1 MHISFLLS
9 INSSYCQTL
18 ELQEALD
25 FLNNVR
31 ANPNAFSNEIG
42 VSLIDIDPMHPLK
55 WNVNLA
61 AAAQRKAQDM
71 ADRNYFAHVDPDGY
85 GMNYFI
91 KNAGYQLISD
101 FLSENASNN
110 FESLS
115 AGRDTP
121 KKSIIDLI
129 KDEGVVGYGHRKHLL
144 AIVDFWKPCFDIG
157 IGWGYNANSTYK
169 TYCCVLIAKHNWNG
183 NAPKRNEIQQST
195 PTYTPTYSRTNNIY
209 QTTNKS
215 APIRRDKTR
224 QPKLLSLKIGGSAN
238 YLFEDAHSLSNTN
251 LSNLYNNQLSYQFNT
266 MIGFN
271 IGRGRKNTSIGV
283 FGNYGKYNSN
293 NTTLTSNSF
302 FSSNDN
308 FLEIEGGILIKEFF
322 RISGGVGYTSSKSL
336 NISSNNYSTFSAGFS
351 FGPKWL
357 KFDIINTFIILN
369 NNQTIFYRPSIGL
382 SFVLNVVKKKS

>member
-1 MHISFLLS
+1 MMHISFLFS
-9 INSSYCQTL
+9 FNSSYCQTL

-31 ANPNAFSNEIG
+31 ANPNAYSNEIE
-42 VSLIDIDPMHPLK
+42 VSLIDIEPMHPLK

-91 KNAGYQLISD
+91 QKAGYQLISD
-101 FLSENASNN
+101 FLVEKASNN

-115 AGRDTP
+115 AGSETL
-121 KKSIIDLI
+121 KKSIIALI

-144 AIVDFWKPCFDIG
+144 AIDNFWKPCYDIG

-183 NAPKRNEIQQST
+183 NATKRNEIQQST
-195 PTYTPTYSRTNNIY
+195 PTYTQTYSRPNNFY
-209 QTTNKS
+209 QTTS
-215 APIRRDKTR
+215 TSTPIRRDKTR
-224 QPKLLSLKIGGSAN
+224 QPKLLSLKIGGSSN
-238 YLFEDAHSLSNTN
+238 YLFDNSNNLDGSL
-251 LSNLYNNQLSYQFNT
+251 NNQLSYQFNT
-266 MIGFN
+266 MIGIN

-283 FGNYGKYNSN
+283 FGNYGKYNPN
-293 NTTLTSNSF
+293 NTTISSNSF
-302 FSSNDN
+302 FSSNEN
-308 FLEIEGGILIKEFF
+308 FLEIEGGVLIKEFF
-322 RISGGVGYTSSKSL
+322 RISGGVGYSSSKSL
-336 NISSNNYSTFSAGFS
+336 NLSLNNYSTFSAGFS

-357 KFDIINTFIILN
+357 KFDIINTFIIHKN
-369 NNQTIFYRPSIGL
+369 NNQKVFYRPSIGL